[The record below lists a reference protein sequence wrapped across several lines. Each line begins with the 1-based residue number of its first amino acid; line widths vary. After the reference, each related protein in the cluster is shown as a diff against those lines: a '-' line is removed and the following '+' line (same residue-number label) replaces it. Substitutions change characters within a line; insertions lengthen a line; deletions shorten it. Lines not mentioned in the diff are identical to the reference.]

1 MDRVEVDG
9 KMVKRSRVGYLL
21 QKVSDNLYQS
31 SDGVMYR
38 RLGDGSL
45 RREGKVKRNKAEKK
59 RLKKE
64 RRENGR

>member
-1 MDRVEVDG
+1 MDKVSVDG
-9 KMVKRSRVGYLL
+9 KMVKRSKVGYLL
-21 QKVSDNLYQS
+21 RELCDATLES
-31 SDGVMYR
+31 SDGVVYR
-38 RLGDGSL
+38 RLSDGSL